1 MKHPLILAAGLAVLA
16 AGPALAGGTV
26 TSTPAPVFLPSQP
39 PVQFGKVWTGPS
51 LGVQLGYADVT
62 TSGVADLTGNDALL
76 GLRAYYDFDF
86 GDFILGGGLQ
96 YDQTNLDIGG
106 VTTLKSVT
114 RLGVRGGVDLTN
126 DWIYGTAGWA
136 LAQTSDGDV
145 GNSDGWFAGIGYEA
159 MIGEATS
166 LGAELLFHEFTDF
179 DLAGLSARATTAAVS
194 INFRF

>member
-1 MKHPLILAAGLAVLA
+1 MKHPLILAAGLAALA

-26 TSTPAPVFLPSQP
+26 TSTPAPIFVETQP
-39 PVQFGKVWTGPS
+39 PVQFGKIWTGPS
-51 LGVQLGYADVT
+51 LGVQLGYADLS
-62 TSGVADLTGNDALL
+62 TSGAADLTGNDVLL
-76 GLRAYYDFDF
+76 GLRAYYDVDF

-96 YDQTNLDIGG
+96 YDRTNLDVGG
-106 VTTLKSVT
+106 VTTLESVT

-126 DWIYGTAGWA
+126 DWIYATAGWA
-136 LAQTSDGDV
+136 LAQTSDAAV
-145 GNSDGWFAGIGYEA
+145 GNSDGWFAGIGYET
-159 MIGEATS
+159 MISDTAS